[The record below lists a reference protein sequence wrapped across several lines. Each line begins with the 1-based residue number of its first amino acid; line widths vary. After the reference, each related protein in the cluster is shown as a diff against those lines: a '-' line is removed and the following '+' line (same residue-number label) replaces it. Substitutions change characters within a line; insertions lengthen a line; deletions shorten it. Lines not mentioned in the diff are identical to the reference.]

1 MNKEKKQ
8 SCERCGSWDG
18 IDIYFGS
25 TQRKSGYAELVENN
39 CFWVDSSSC

>member
-8 SCERCGSWDG
+8 SCERCGSRDG

-25 TQRKSGYAELVENN
+25 TQKEIWLCKACRKQLLLGR
-39 CFWVDSSSC
+39 